1 MSTITTTRTVSGQ
14 ELHHYLISIEGDFVG
29 NGGYVNPLEFN
40 ADGHLEFSAC
50 VPEYGIS
57 KHLLIVPI
65 GDKWCFT
72 ETYCS
77 NDPELSSYPLPR
89 CEDCDNRNHLP
100 TCYYV
105 GSCDPEP
112 SPEPLPEPDLER
124 EQEEYNEDGPQR
136 CPNCNNRVYGGDTF
150 CSIDCANSI

>member
-77 NDPELSSYPLPR
+77 NDPEPSSYPLHR
-89 CEDCDNRNHLP
+89 CEDCENKSHLP
-100 TCYYV
+100 ACYEV
-105 GSCDPEP
+105 GDCDDI
-112 SPEPLPEPDLER
+112 PDPDK
-124 EQEEYNEDGPQR
+124 DGPQR